1 MFARSGGVWSQQA
14 YLKASITDREDLFGS
29 SVAISGDTIVVGAPL
44 EDSNAIGVNG
54 DQADNSAPQAGAA
67 YVFVRNGGVW
77 SQQAYLKA
85 SNTDPDDFFGW
96 SVAISGETIVV
107 GAIGEESNATGVSGN
122 QADNS
127 AWAAGAAYVFVRSGG
142 WGQQAYLKASN
153 TDREDTFVSVAI
165 SGDTI
170 VVSALGEDSNA
181 TGVNGNQADNSALE
195 AGAAY
200 VFVIPLG
207 DLSEVTVSSAP
218 SGLRFDVI
226 GSSCAPGNN
235 YVTPKVLAWT
245 PGSSCQLQFPTPQ
258 SGPAG
263 TRYVFSRWETGFT
276 NPLRSITAPGFYT
289 ATFDTQHLLTTVA
302 NPPQGGTVSPAT
314 GYLNAGYVP
323 VSAVAACGYRL
334 SSWSGGT
341 VSGGQVLL
349 TGPLTLTAN
358 FAAAPATGL
367 ATQSGSILTVRGTPL
382 RYSQTIQA
390 VNTTGTATGVSFIL
404 SGFGPGVTVVSPA
417 APTGTTNCLAPAGR
431 PFYTVSNVPP
441 GAAAQRTFVFI
452 APNSQSVV
460 YSVSAIA
467 SLGSR

>member
-1 MFARSGGVWSQQA
+1 MDAFGCSVAISGDTIVVGAVAEYSNATGVNGNQADNSAPWAGAAYVFVRSGGVWSQQA
-14 YLKASITDREDLFGS
+14 YLKASNTGDSDEFGG
-29 SVAISGDTIVVGAPL
+29 SVAISGDTIVVGAC
-44 EDSNAIGVNG
+44 SG
-54 DQADNSAPQAGAA
+54 
-67 YVFVRNGGVW
+67 
-77 SQQAYLKA
+77 SQQRHRREWQ
-85 SNTDPDDFFGW
+85 PG
-96 SVAISGETIVV
+96 
-107 GAIGEESNATGVSGN
+107 
-122 QADNS
+122 
-127 AWAAGAAYVFVRSGG
+127 
-142 WGQQAYLKASN
+142 GQQRTRY
-153 TDREDTFVSVAI
+153 
-165 SGDTI
+165 
-170 VVSALGEDSNA
+170 
-181 TGVNGNQADNSALE
+181 

-200 VFVIPLG
+200 VFVIPPG
-207 DLSEVTVSSAP
+207 GLSEVTVSSAP
-218 SGLRFDVI
+218 SGLLFDAI

-314 GYLNAGYVP
+314 GYQNAGYVP

-390 VNTTGTATGVSFIL
+390 VNTTGTATDVSFIL

-417 APTGTTNCLAPAGR
+417 PPTGTTNCLAPAGR